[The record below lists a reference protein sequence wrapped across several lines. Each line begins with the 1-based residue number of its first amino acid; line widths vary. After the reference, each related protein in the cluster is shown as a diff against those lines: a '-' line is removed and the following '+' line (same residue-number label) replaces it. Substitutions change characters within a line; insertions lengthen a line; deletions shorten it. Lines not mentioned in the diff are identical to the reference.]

1 LNTVLAAQLPLL
13 HGKPQPLLLSTIFDK
28 TLVASESEWA
38 LPMVGTLGTF
48 FLCYLMKAS
57 MTILSLTLPISAG
70 VVAPVM
76 VIGGLI
82 GRMYGQLMPDWFL
95 QFLLS
100 APGQT
105 TPVTEAEKGA
115 LLARFAIVGAAAH
128 ATAVTRAFAMAITV
142 YEVLTLPSSLLPLCT
157 SCLAAVFVAN
167 KVSLPFFDMALTG
180 RGLGGISELTHSD
193 KANKCATCIMRPLD
207 LDADCIFEYTTV
219 ADMRLV
225 LKRTSEEVEQIPILH
240 NVECKW
246 SSDGVAP
253 LLKASI
259 ARASLQGLLASNK
272 LGRDEEDVHL
282 LASEYVVPKD
292 ADTPPIVC
300 LNPIQVASKAFVK
313 DVYIILKASEA
324 EAVYVTDS
332 NLLLGIIGYKELLG
346 HRLDKPWFG

>member
-1 LNTVLAAQLPLL
+1 LI
-13 HGKPQPLLLSTIFDK
+13 STSD
-28 TLVASESEWA
+28 EWA
-38 LPMVGTLGTF
+38 LSGVGPLGTMI
-48 FLCYLMKAS
+48 LCYLMKFF
-57 MTILSLTLPISAG
+57 MTIVALGLPISAG
-70 VVAPVM
+70 IVAPVM
-76 VIGGLI
+76 IIGGLL
-82 GRMYGQLMPDWFL
+82 GRVYGLLMPVELLD
-95 QFLLS
+95 FLLS
-100 APGQT
+100 VPGQT
-105 TPVTEAEKGA
+105 AAITDVERGA
-115 LLARFAIVGAAAH
+115 LMARFAIVGAAAH
-128 ATAVTRAFAMAITV
+128 ATAVSRAFAMAITV

-240 NVECKW
+240 NVECQW

-272 LGRDEEDVHL
+272 LGRDDEDVHL